1 MEDNTRTLALLR
13 RLPLWQDLTEDELVE
28 ITRLVRYVTLSRGE
42 RISLEGEAG
51 EALFIV
57 AEGLVKLLEQS
68 RGGEIT
74 LGIFGADCWL
84 DELALFAPIF
94 GQHSLEALT
103 SIQIAKLEKSVLEDY
118 LQSRPRLAWQLLENV
133 ARLASQRNPITLLY
147 NQSLQVRLARY
158 LIGLAQHRGIISPG
172 GLIIDYPLQVADIQA
187 AIGAREGEMVQAL
200 RSLVAQDV
208 LDLTERL
215 VITSLDQL
223 KALAYGQDG
232 ADFI

>member
-1 MEDNTRTLALLR
+1 M
-13 RLPLWQDLTEDELVE
+13 
-28 ITRLVRYVTLSRGE
+28 
-42 RISLEGEAG
+42 
-51 EALFIV
+51 
-57 AEGLVKLLEQS
+57 
-68 RGGEIT
+68 
-74 LGIFGADCWL
+74 GIFGADCWL

-133 ARLASQRNPITLLY
+133 ARLASQRNPITLLH

-232 ADFI
+232 LDFI